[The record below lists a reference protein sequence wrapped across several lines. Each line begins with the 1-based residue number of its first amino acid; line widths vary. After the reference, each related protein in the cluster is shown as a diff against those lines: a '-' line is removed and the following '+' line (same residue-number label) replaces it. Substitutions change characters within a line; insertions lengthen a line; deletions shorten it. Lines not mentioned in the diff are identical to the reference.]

1 MLPSQRRLT
10 EPPEKAMVGVFAPIR
25 AFQPVRAAEESRE
38 KEPAKSWQGNARQ
51 YAEQSHRVRAS
62 TPVSTRRRTQYGHYR
77 RASRA
82 GCTQRS
88 SRQRARRRSAPE
100 RVARPWPHRSTCPG
114 RRSRA
119 AVHVRQIDV
128 NEHASDLHAAR
139 ARRIETVKHALL
151 GSHDP
156 SESRPALICV
166 PRSAEKLQAVLRDHH
181 GEDTEHDETP

>member
-1 MLPSQRRLT
+1 MGTIVEHLALG
-10 EPPEKAMVGVFAPIR
+10 ALND
-25 AFQPVRAAEESRE
+25 
-38 KEPAKSWQGNARQ
+38 PAVNARAGEAHPNELPDRGLIDQ
-51 YAEQSHRVRAS
+51 LVRDD
-62 TPVSTRRRTQYGHYR
+62 VV
-77 RASRA
+77 
-82 GCTQRS
+82 
-88 SRQRARRRSAPE
+88 E
-100 RVARPWPHRSTCPG
+100 RP
-114 RRSRA
+114 
-119 AVHVRQIDV
+119 VHVRQIDV